1 MRKLVLVGAALF
13 AVGSFGAAQASH
25 GQTTAK
31 TAVCHKTS
39 STKKPYTRVV
49 VSGAALKKA
58 IASSDDIVPAPKTCP
73 QTVLSA
79 SVGGVEIDA
88 NMLGIAEQ
96 PDLGDP
102 DGTGSAV
109 LRMRVGQARVCF
121 KLDVQ
126 NIGTAAAA
134 HIHKGGPEESGP
146 VVVTLGAPTSGT
158 SAGCVKAARLTVKDI
173 LANKAAYYV
182 NVHTA
187 DFQGGAVRGQLAPV
201 AGIALFR
208 SEMLGANE
216 KPNAADPNGTG
227 AGQFFVD
234 ADKGRLCYALSV
246 KNIVLPAAAA
256 HIHKGDAN
264 TAGPVVIPFTAPNA
278 SGVSSACVTADSALL
293 KDLVANP
300 ANYYSNVHTSQFA
313 GGAVRGQLTAS

>member
-1 MRKLVLVGAALF
+1 MRKLLLLGVALF

-25 GQTTAK
+25 TRTAVK

-39 STKKPYTRVV
+39 SKKKPYVRVV
-49 VSGAALKKA
+49 LSGAALKKA
-58 IASSDDIVPAPKTCP
+58 VASADDIIPAPKTCP
-73 QTVLSA
+73 QSLLSA
-79 SVGGVEIDA
+79 AAGGTEIDA

-109 LRMRVGQARVCF
+109 IRARTGQGRVCF

-126 NIGTAAAA
+126 NLGTVAAA

-146 VVVTLGAPTSGT
+146 VVVTLAPPTSGSST
-158 SAGCVKAARLTVKDI
+158 GCVAAPRIVVKDI
-173 LANKAAYYV
+173 LANQAAYYV

-187 DFQGGAVRGQLAPV
+187 DFQAGAVRGQLAPV

-208 SEMLGANE
+208 SAMTGANE
-216 KPNAADPNGTG
+216 KPNPADANGIGT
-227 AGQFFVD
+227 GQFFVD
-234 ADKGRLCYALSV
+234 ADKGKLCYALSV
-246 KNIVLPAAAA
+246 KNITLPSLAA

-278 SGVSSACVTADSALL
+278 QGVSSACVTADATLL

-300 ANYYSNVHTSQFA
+300 GNYYSNVHTSQFA
-313 GGAVRGQLTAS
+313 GGAVRGQLTTG

>member
-25 GQTTAK
+25 GQTAAK
-31 TAVCHKTS
+31 TAVCHRTS
-39 STKKPYTRVV
+39 SKTKPYIRVV
-49 VSGAALKKA
+49 VAGAALKKA
-58 IASSDDIVPAPKTCP
+58 IASSDDIVPAPRSCP
-73 QTVLSA
+73 QTLLSA
-79 SVGGVEIDA
+79 SGGGVEIDA

-109 LRMRVGQARVCF
+109 LRLRSGQARVCF
-121 KLDVQ
+121 TLEVQ

-146 VVVTLGAPTSGT
+146 VVVPLAPPSSGSST
-158 SAGCVKAARLTVKDI
+158 GCVKAARVVVKGI
-173 LANKAAYYV
+173 LANRASYYV

-187 DFQGGAVRGQLAPV
+187 DFGGGAVRGQLAPT

-208 SEMLGANE
+208 SAMAGANE
-216 KPNAADPNGTG
+216 KPSAADPNGTG

-246 KNIVLPAAAA
+246 KSIALPALAA
-256 HIHKGDAN
+256 HIHKGDSN

-278 SGVSSACVTADSALL
+278 SGVSSACVTADPTLL

-313 GGAVRGQLTAS
+313 GGAVRGQLAAS